1 MLHVYLCKS
10 QQIPRTRALTQS
22 NGFIDQTDP
31 TESCYSDYLD
41 TSQIHLQC
49 YRDLQAFNRKCSWM
63 VLRTPHFSQWNPN
76 VVSVDS
82 PSCLVQDVSSQLFHG
97 WIRIK
102 IMKIPGDLVKR
113 HVFLD
118 RNPHVFSLRL
128 PWIVFQIFF
137 TAFSGS
143 NWATCQV
150 QTIKYHQAT
159 KIVV

>member
-41 TSQIHLQC
+41 TSQIHLQW
-49 YRDLQAFNRKCSWM
+49 YRDLQAFNSKFSWM

-82 PSCLVQDVSSQLFHG
+82 PSCLVQDVSSQLFHE
-97 WIRIK
+97 WIRME
-102 IMKIPGDLVKR
+102 IMKIPGDLVKCQ
-113 HVFLD
+113 VFLD
-118 RNPHVFSLRL
+118 RNPHN
-128 PWIVFQIFF
+128 FF
-137 TAFSGS
+137 LTACLGASPKSSSQRF
-143 NWATCQV
+143 AAPARYKPKK
-150 QTIKYHQAT
+150 KYHQAT